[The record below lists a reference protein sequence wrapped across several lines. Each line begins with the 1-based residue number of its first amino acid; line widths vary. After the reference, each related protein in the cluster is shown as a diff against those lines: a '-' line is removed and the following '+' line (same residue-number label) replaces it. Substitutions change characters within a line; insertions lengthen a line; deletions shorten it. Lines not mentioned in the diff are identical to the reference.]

1 MATIESQNLQSSIPV
16 SHNSDMASNS
26 KLDVDQEQQQISN
39 LNKTQQAPS
48 KEIIKNKLNMNSSL
62 NAKADT
68 NTSLNDQKKKDQ
80 NDLFDDEDILYND
93 DDENE
98 IFREYNILHDRKL
111 KAMDDIKN
119 INERI
124 KNNMV
129 KIEECKKKLIELKEE
144 KKKRQGDIMNL
155 LSNKESIEEI
165 YKNQIYLL
173 TNTNYSNNNGTNGNN
188 NYNENTASLAND
200 INNLNNLMNDDSAI
214 RLNSNHNLTID
225 NEILNTDED
234 NFKIAFKEIKE
245 SEQPKY
251 VERVINMLEDIFKKK
266 DDNINESISDI
277 INNSYDLF
285 INNDNNNN
293 TLENEENNN
302 DISVTNFF
310 SKMSLFIANQSMG
323 KFPEVKINLLLR
335 YLLKINYI
343 NTKLTKDIKFVNKKY
358 KEQKKELND
367 LISSLEKKNI
377 NLQEKAN
384 RLEKNIKEYDDNK
397 LFFDKNDNE
406 ELSHEVVIEYEDG
419 IDKNAEINYEDDVID
434 DNNIEKENEMMNK
447 GLNPYNINNTNNN
460 INNIKSNPVY
470 KKIDNQNN
478 KSTKKIIVKDNDE
491 SEDKYLNEFIE
502 NKDNTRNKYLLRNK
516 PELKNNSI
524 NPNNKLNNYNI
535 NNNNE
540 NPIKKIKYSNNNQNN
555 IINIDKNKRLC
566 PTPQHHIRKTEEELQ
581 NLTTKEKDH
590 YNRVQRIM
598 NSGPKYGIFGVNK
611 YNPETSFN
619 KDANL
624 FSPRKNISNVPRSSN
639 KIDKTVRIESR
650 QNHNFIGIINMTKV
664 APIKKKKKES
674 DKKNKDKEDENDGG
688 IKIINLE
695 QDFINEE
702 EKENEDDKEKEK
714 EEDNKNNTNNNIN
727 NNINNNNTS
736 KDIKNIPYQNKN
748 KNEVQGYYLNII
760 NNVKKAKNENNN
772 TNNNN
777 TTNLTNN
784 EKKENPQQSH
794 PYRLNNKRSYKSTR
808 IQGLNLNNDNNV
820 PKNNLLNKM
829 KGAKNELN
837 LNINITNPTY
847 NSSTNNDS
855 SKRSHS
861 LSEYQNEE
869 ENGNKELNRN
879 KYKSKKIIVMNN
891 VNNDVSP
898 NQTLRKRITSI
909 PVSKAIGLGNK
920 NFSATTYEKVNYK
933 AGNKLN
939 VLNKNK
945 K

>member
-1 MATIESQNLQSSIPV
+1 MESQNLHSSIPL
-16 SHNSDMASNS
+16 SQNSDIASNL
-26 KLDVDQEQQQISN
+26 KLDVDQNQQQISN

-80 NDLFDDEDILYND
+80 SDLFDDEDILYND

-98 IFREYNILHDRKL
+98 IFREYNILHDKKL

-124 KNNMV
+124 KNNTV
-129 KIEECKKKLIELKEE
+129 KIEECKKKLAELKEE
-144 KKKRQGDIMNL
+144 KKKRKGDIMNL

-165 YKNQIYLL
+165 YKNQIYSL
-173 TNTNYSNNNGTNGNN
+173 TNTNYNNNTGANGNN

-200 INNLNNLMNDDSAI
+200 INNLNNLMNDNSAI
-214 RLNSNHNLTID
+214 HLNSNHNLTID
-225 NEILNTDED
+225 NEISNTDED

-251 VERVINMLEDIFKKK
+251 VEQVINMFEDIFKKK
-266 DDNINESISDI
+266 DENINESISDI
-277 INNSYDLF
+277 INNSYELF

-293 TLENEENNN
+293 TLDNDVNNN
-302 DISVTNFF
+302 EISVTNFF
-310 SKMSLFIANQSMG
+310 SKISLFIANQSLG
-323 KFPEVKINLLLR
+323 KFSEIKINLLLR

-343 NTKLTKDIKFVNKKY
+343 NTKLTRDIKFVNKKY

-377 NLQEKAN
+377 NLQEKNN
-384 RLEKNIKEYDDNK
+384 RLENNIKEYDDNK

-434 DNNIEKENEMMNK
+434 DNTIEKENEMMNK
-447 GLNPYNINNTNNN
+447 GLNPYNTNNSNNKNNNN
-460 INNIKSNPVY
+460 IVKSNPVY
-470 KKIDNQNN
+470 KIIGNQNN
-478 KSTKKIIVKDNDE
+478 KQTKRIILKDNDE
-491 SEDKYLNEFIE
+491 SEDKYLNEFIK
-502 NKDNTRNKYLLRNK
+502 NKDNTRNKYILKNK
-516 PELKNNSI
+516 PEIKNNSI
-524 NPNNKLNNYNI
+524 NPNNKINNNI
-535 NNNNE
+535 NNNNNE
-540 NPIKKIKYSNNNQNN
+540 NSIRKIKYSNNNQNN

-581 NLTTKEKDH
+581 NLTTIEKDH

-611 YNPETSFN
+611 YNPETSLN
-619 KDANL
+619 KDTNL
-624 FSPRKNISNVPRSSN
+624 FSPKKNITNVPRSSN

-664 APIKKKKKES
+664 APIKKKKRES
-674 DKKNKDKEDENDGG
+674 GKKIKDKEDENDGG

-702 EKENEDDKEKEK
+702 DKENEEDKKI
-714 EEDNKNNTNNNIN
+714 NTSNNVNNNIN
-727 NNINNNNTS
+727 NNAS
-736 KDIKNIPYQNKN
+736 KDIKINTHHN

-760 NNVKKAKNENNN
+760 NNVKKAKNEGGN
-772 TNNNN
+772 TNNN
-777 TTNLTNN
+777 TTNLNNN

-794 PYRLNNKRSYKSTR
+794 TYRLNNKRSYKSTR
-808 IQGLNLNNDNNV
+808 IQGLNLNNDLNKDNNA
-820 PKNNLLNKM
+820 PKNYLINKM
-829 KGAKNELN
+829 KEAKNELS
-837 LNINITNPTY
+837 LNTNITNPTY

-861 LSEYQNEE
+861 LSEHQSEE
-869 ENGNKELNRN
+869 ENGKKDSNRN
-879 KYKSKKIIVMNN
+879 KYKTKKFIVMNS
-891 VNNDVSP
+891 VNNEVSP

-920 NFSATTYEKVNYK
+920 NFSASTYEKVNYK

>member
-1 MATIESQNLQSSIPV
+1 MTTMESQNMHSSIPV
-16 SHNSDMASNS
+16 SQNSDIISNS
-26 KLDVDQEQQQISN
+26 KLDVDQEQQQIST

-48 KEIIKNKLNMNSSL
+48 KELIKNKLNMNSSL

-80 NDLFDDEDILYND
+80 SDLFDDEDILYND
-93 DDENE
+93 EDENE

-111 KAMDDIKN
+111 RAMDDIKN

-124 KNNMV
+124 KNNMI
-129 KIEECKKKLIELKEE
+129 KIEESKKKLAELKEE

-173 TNTNYSNNNGTNGNN
+173 NNSNYNNNTGANGNN
-188 NYNENTASLAND
+188 NFNENTASLAND
-200 INNLNNLMNDDSAI
+200 INNLNNLMNDNSAI
-214 RLNSNHNLTID
+214 HLNSNHNLTIID
-225 NEILNTDED
+225 NDISNNDEE
-234 NFKIAFKEIKE
+234 NFKITLKEIKD
-245 SEQPKY
+245 SEQEKY
-251 VERVINMLEDIFKKK
+251 VEQVINMFEDIFKKK
-266 DDNINESISDI
+266 DENINESISDI
-277 INNSYDLF
+277 INNSYELF
-285 INNDNNNN
+285 VNNENNATIDND
-293 TLENEENNN
+293 ENNN
-302 DISVTNFF
+302 EISVTNFF

-323 KFPEVKINLLLR
+323 KFSEMKINLLLR

-343 NTKLTKDIKFVNKKY
+343 NTKLTRDIKFVNKKY

-367 LISSLEKKNI
+367 LINSLEKKNL
-377 NLQEKAN
+377 NLKEKNN
-384 RLEKNIKEYDDNK
+384 RLENNIKEYDDNK

-434 DNNIEKENEMMNK
+434 DNTIEKENEMMNK
-447 GLNPYNINNTNNN
+447 GLNPYNTNNSNNKNNNN
-460 INNIKSNPVY
+460 IVKSNPVY
-470 KKIDNQNN
+470 KIIGNQNN
-478 KSTKKIIVKDNDE
+478 KQTKRIILKDNDE
-491 SEDKYLNEFIE
+491 SEDKYLNEFIK
-502 NKDNTRNKYLLRNK
+502 NKDNTRNKYILKNK
-516 PELKNNSI
+516 PEIKNNSM
-524 NPNNKLNNYNI
+524 NPNNKINNNI
-535 NNNNE
+535 NNNNNE
-540 NPIKKIKYSNNNQNN
+540 NSIRKIKYSNNNQNN

-581 NLTTKEKDH
+581 NLTTIEKDH

-611 YNPETSFN
+611 YNPETSLN
-619 KDANL
+619 KDTNL
-624 FSPRKNISNVPRSSN
+624 FSPKKNITNVPRSSN

-664 APIKKKKKES
+664 APIKKKKRES
-674 DKKNKDKEDENDGG
+674 GKKIKDKEDENDGG

-702 EKENEDDKEKEK
+702 DKENEEDKKI
-714 EEDNKNNTNNNIN
+714 NTSNNVNNNIN
-727 NNINNNNTS
+727 NNAS
-736 KDIKNIPYQNKN
+736 KDIKINTHHN

-772 TNNNN
+772 TNNN
-777 TTNLTNN
+777 TTNLNNN

-794 PYRLNNKRSYKSTR
+794 TYRLNNKRSYKSTR
-808 IQGLNLNNDNNV
+808 IQGLNLNNDLNKDNNA
-820 PKNNLLNKM
+820 PKNYLINKM
-829 KGAKNELN
+829 KEAKNELS
-837 LNINITNPTY
+837 LNTNITNPTY

-861 LSEYQNEE
+861 LSEHQSEE
-869 ENGNKELNRN
+869 ENGKKDSNRN
-879 KYKSKKIIVMNN
+879 KYKTKKFIVMNS
-891 VNNDVSP
+891 VNNEVSP

-920 NFSATTYEKVNYK
+920 NFSASTYEKVNYK

>member
-1 MATIESQNLQSSIPV
+1 MESQNLYSSIPL
-16 SHNSDMASNS
+16 SQNSDIASNL
-26 KLDVDQEQQQISN
+26 KLDVDQNQQKISN

-80 NDLFDDEDILYND
+80 SDLFDDEDILYND

-98 IFREYNILHDRKL
+98 IFREYNILHDKKL

-124 KNNMV
+124 KNNTV
-129 KIEECKKKLIELKEE
+129 KIEECKKKLAELKEE

-165 YKNQIYLL
+165 YKNQIYSL
-173 TNTNYSNNNGTNGNN
+173 TNTNYNNNTGANGNN

-200 INNLNNLMNDDSAI
+200 INNLNNLMNDNSAI
-214 RLNSNHNLTID
+214 HLNSNHNLTID
-225 NEILNTDED
+225 NEISNTDED

-251 VERVINMLEDIFKKK
+251 VEQVINMFEDIFKKK
-266 DDNINESISDI
+266 DENINESISDI
-277 INNSYDLF
+277 INNSYELF

-293 TLENEENNN
+293 TLDNDVNNN
-302 DISVTNFF
+302 EISVTNFF
-310 SKMSLFIANQSMG
+310 SKMSLFIANQSLG
-323 KFPEVKINLLLR
+323 KFSEIKINLLLR

-343 NTKLTKDIKFVNKKY
+343 NTKLTRDIKFVNKKY

-377 NLQEKAN
+377 NLQEKNN
-384 RLEKNIKEYDDNK
+384 RLENNIKEYDDNK

-434 DNNIEKENEMMNK
+434 DNTIEKENEMMNK
-447 GLNPYNINNTNNN
+447 GLNPYNTNNSNNKNNNN
-460 INNIKSNPVY
+460 IVKSNPVY
-470 KKIDNQNN
+470 KIIGNQNN
-478 KSTKKIIVKDNDE
+478 KQTKRIIYKDNDE
-491 SEDKYLNEFIE
+491 SEDKHLNEFIK
-502 NKDNTRNKYLLRNK
+502 NKDNTRNKYILKNK
-516 PELKNNSI
+516 PEIKNNSM
-524 NPNNKLNNYNI
+524 NPNNKINNNI
-535 NNNNE
+535 NNNNNE
-540 NPIKKIKYSNNNQNN
+540 NSIRKIKYSNNNQNN

-581 NLTTKEKDH
+581 NLTTIEKDH

-611 YNPETSFN
+611 YNPETSLN
-619 KDANL
+619 KDTNL
-624 FSPRKNISNVPRSSN
+624 FSPKKNITNVPRSSN

-664 APIKKKKKES
+664 APIKKKKRES
-674 DKKNKDKEDENDGG
+674 GKKIKDKEDENDGG

-702 EKENEDDKEKEK
+702 DKENEEDKKI
-714 EEDNKNNTNNNIN
+714 NTSNNVNNNIN
-727 NNINNNNTS
+727 NNAS
-736 KDIKNIPYQNKN
+736 KDIKINTHHN

-772 TNNNN
+772 TNNN
-777 TTNLTNN
+777 TTNLNNN

-794 PYRLNNKRSYKSTR
+794 TYRLNNKRSYKSTR
-808 IQGLNLNNDNNV
+808 IQGLNLNNDLNKDNNA
-820 PKNNLLNKM
+820 PKNYLINKM
-829 KGAKNELN
+829 KEAKNELS
-837 LNINITNPTY
+837 LNTNITNPTY

-861 LSEYQNEE
+861 LSEHQSEE
-869 ENGNKELNRN
+869 ENGKKDSNRN
-879 KYKSKKIIVMNN
+879 KYKTKKIIVVNS
-891 VNNDVSP
+891 VNNEVSP

-920 NFSATTYEKVNYK
+920 NFSASTYEKVNYK

>member
-1 MATIESQNLQSSIPV
+1 MATMESQNLHSSIPL
-16 SHNSDMASNS
+16 SQNSDIASNL
-26 KLDVDQEQQQISN
+26 KLDVDQNQQQISN

-80 NDLFDDEDILYND
+80 SDLFDDEDILYND

-98 IFREYNILHDRKL
+98 IFREYNILHDKKL

-124 KNNMV
+124 KNNKV
-129 KIEECKKKLIELKEE
+129 KIEECKKKLAELKEE

-165 YKNQIYLL
+165 YKNQIYSL
-173 TNTNYSNNNGTNGNN
+173 TNTNYNNNTGANGNN

-200 INNLNNLMNDDSAI
+200 INNLNNLMNDNSAI
-214 RLNSNHNLTID
+214 HLNSNHNLTID
-225 NEILNTDED
+225 NEISNTDED

-251 VERVINMLEDIFKKK
+251 VEQVINMFEDIFKKK
-266 DDNINESISDI
+266 DENINESISDI
-277 INNSYDLF
+277 INNSYELF

-293 TLENEENNN
+293 TLDNDVNNN
-302 DISVTNFF
+302 EISVTNFF
-310 SKMSLFIANQSMG
+310 SKMSLFIANQSLG
-323 KFPEVKINLLLR
+323 KFSEIKINLLLR

-343 NTKLTKDIKFVNKKY
+343 NTKLTRDIKFVNKKY

-377 NLQEKAN
+377 NLQEKNN
-384 RLEKNIKEYDDNK
+384 RLENNIKEYDDNK

-434 DNNIEKENEMMNK
+434 DNTIEKENEMMNK
-447 GLNPYNINNTNNN
+447 GLNPYNTNNSNNKNNNN
-460 INNIKSNPVY
+460 IVKSNPVY
-470 KKIDNQNN
+470 KIIGNQNN
-478 KSTKKIIVKDNDE
+478 KQTKRIILKDNDE
-491 SEDKYLNEFIE
+491 SEDKYLNEFIK
-502 NKDNTRNKYLLRNK
+502 NKDNTRNKYILKNK
-516 PELKNNSI
+516 PEIKNNSM
-524 NPNNKLNNYNI
+524 NPNNKINNNI
-535 NNNNE
+535 NNNNNE
-540 NPIKKIKYSNNNQNN
+540 NSIRKIKYSNNNQNN

-581 NLTTKEKDH
+581 NLTSIEKDH

-611 YNPETSFN
+611 YNPETSLN
-619 KDANL
+619 KDTNL
-624 FSPRKNISNVPRSSN
+624 FSPKKNITNVPRSSN

-664 APIKKKKKES
+664 APIKKKKRES
-674 DKKNKDKEDENDGG
+674 GKKIKDKEDENDGG

-702 EKENEDDKEKEK
+702 DKENEEDKKI
-714 EEDNKNNTNNNIN
+714 NTSNNVNNNIN
-727 NNINNNNTS
+727 NNAS
-736 KDIKNIPYQNKN
+736 KDIKINTHHN

-772 TNNNN
+772 TNNN
-777 TTNLTNN
+777 TTNLNNN

-794 PYRLNNKRSYKSTR
+794 TYRLNNKRSYKSTR
-808 IQGLNLNNDNNV
+808 IQGLNLNNDLNKDNNA
-820 PKNNLLNKM
+820 PKNYLINKM
-829 KGAKNELN
+829 KEAKNELS
-837 LNINITNPTY
+837 LNTNITNPTY

-861 LSEYQNEE
+861 LSEHQSEE
-869 ENGNKELNRN
+869 ENGKKDSNRN
-879 KYKSKKIIVMNN
+879 KYKTKKIIVMNS
-891 VNNDVSP
+891 VNNEVSP

-920 NFSATTYEKVNYK
+920 NFSASTYEKVNYK

>member
-1 MATIESQNLQSSIPV
+1 MATMESQNLHSSIPL
-16 SHNSDMASNS
+16 SQNSDIASNL
-26 KLDVDQEQQQISN
+26 KLDVDQNQQQISN

-80 NDLFDDEDILYND
+80 SDLFDDEDILYND

-98 IFREYNILHDRKL
+98 IFREYNILHDKKL

-124 KNNMV
+124 KNNTV
-129 KIEECKKKLIELKEE
+129 KIEECKKKLAELKEE

-173 TNTNYSNNNGTNGNN
+173 TLNNYNNNTGTNGNN

-200 INNLNNLMNDDSAI
+200 INNLNNLMNDNSAI
-214 RLNSNHNLTID
+214 HLNSNHNLTID
-225 NEILNTDED
+225 NEISNTDED

-251 VERVINMLEDIFKKK
+251 VEQVINMFEDIFKKK
-266 DDNINESISDI
+266 DENINESISDI
-277 INNSYDLF
+277 INNSYELF

-293 TLENEENNN
+293 TLDNDVNNN
-302 DISVTNFF
+302 EISVTNFF
-310 SKMSLFIANQSMG
+310 SKMSLFIANQSLG
-323 KFPEVKINLLLR
+323 KFSEIKINLLLR

-343 NTKLTKDIKFVNKKY
+343 NTKLTRDIKFVNKKY

-377 NLQEKAN
+377 NLQEKN
-384 RLEKNIKEYDDNK
+384 SRLENNIKEYDDNK

-434 DNNIEKENEMMNK
+434 DNTIEKENEMMNK
-447 GLNPYNINNTNNN
+447 GLNPYNTNNSNNKNNNN
-460 INNIKSNPVY
+460 IVKSNPVY
-470 KKIDNQNN
+470 KIIGNQNN
-478 KSTKKIIVKDNDE
+478 KQTKRIILKDNDE
-491 SEDKYLNEFIE
+491 SEDKYLNEFIK
-502 NKDNTRNKYLLRNK
+502 NKDNTRNKYILKNK
-516 PELKNNSI
+516 PEIKNNSM
-524 NPNNKLNNYNI
+524 NPNNKINNNI
-535 NNNNE
+535 NNNNNE
-540 NPIKKIKYSNNNQNN
+540 NSIRKIKYSNNNQNN

-581 NLTTKEKDH
+581 NLTTIEKDH

-611 YNPETSFN
+611 YNPETSLN
-619 KDANL
+619 KDTNL
-624 FSPRKNISNVPRSSN
+624 FSPKKNITNVPRSSN

-664 APIKKKKKES
+664 APIKKKKRES
-674 DKKNKDKEDENDGG
+674 GKKIKDKEDENDGG

-702 EKENEDDKEKEK
+702 DKENEEDKKI
-714 EEDNKNNTNNNIN
+714 NTSNNVNNNIN
-727 NNINNNNTS
+727 NNAS
-736 KDIKNIPYQNKN
+736 KDIKINTHQN

-772 TNNNN
+772 TNNN
-777 TTNLTNN
+777 TTNLNNN

-794 PYRLNNKRSYKSTR
+794 TYRLNNKRSYKSTR
-808 IQGLNLNNDNNV
+808 IQGLNLNNDLNKDNNA
-820 PKNNLLNKM
+820 PKNYLINKM
-829 KGAKNELN
+829 KEAKNELS
-837 LNINITNPTY
+837 LNTNITNPTY

-861 LSEYQNEE
+861 LSEHQSEE
-869 ENGNKELNRN
+869 ENGKKDSNRN
-879 KYKSKKIIVMNN
+879 KYKTKKIIVMNS
-891 VNNDVSP
+891 VNNEVSP

-920 NFSATTYEKVNYK
+920 NFSASTYEKVNYK

>member
-1 MATIESQNLQSSIPV
+1 MATMESQNLHSSIPL
-16 SHNSDMASNS
+16 SQNSDIASNL
-26 KLDVDQEQQQISN
+26 KLDVDQNQQQISN

-80 NDLFDDEDILYND
+80 SDLFDDEDILYND

-98 IFREYNILHDRKL
+98 IFREYNILHDKKL

-124 KNNMV
+124 KNNTV
-129 KIEECKKKLIELKEE
+129 KIEECKKKLAELKEE

-165 YKNQIYLL
+165 YKNQIYSL
-173 TNTNYSNNNGTNGNN
+173 TNTNYNNNTGANGNN

-200 INNLNNLMNDDSAI
+200 INNLNNLMNDNSAI
-214 RLNSNHNLTID
+214 HLNSNHNLTID
-225 NEILNTDED
+225 NEISNTDED

-251 VERVINMLEDIFKKK
+251 VEQVINMFEDIFKKK
-266 DDNINESISDI
+266 DENINESISDI
-277 INNSYDLF
+277 INNSYELF

-293 TLENEENNN
+293 TLDNDVNNN
-302 DISVTNFF
+302 EISVTNFF
-310 SKMSLFIANQSMG
+310 SKMSLFIANQSLG
-323 KFPEVKINLLLR
+323 KFSEIKINLLLR

-343 NTKLTKDIKFVNKKY
+343 NTKLTRDIKFVNKKY

-377 NLQEKAN
+377 NLQEKNN
-384 RLEKNIKEYDDNK
+384 RLENNIKEYDDNK
-397 LFFDKNDNE
+397 LFFGKNDNE

-434 DNNIEKENEMMNK
+434 DNTIEKENEMMNK
-447 GLNPYNINNTNNN
+447 GLNPYNTNNSNNKNNNN
-460 INNIKSNPVY
+460 IVKSNPVY
-470 KKIDNQNN
+470 KIIGNQNN
-478 KSTKKIIVKDNDE
+478 KQTKRIILKDNDE
-491 SEDKYLNEFIE
+491 SEDKYLNEFIK
-502 NKDNTRNKYLLRNK
+502 NKDNTRNKYILKNK
-516 PELKNNSI
+516 PEIKNNSM
-524 NPNNKLNNYNI
+524 NPNNKINNNI
-535 NNNNE
+535 NNNNNE
-540 NPIKKIKYSNNNQNN
+540 NSIRKIKYSNNNQNN

-581 NLTTKEKDH
+581 NLTTIEKDH

-611 YNPETSFN
+611 YNPETSLN
-619 KDANL
+619 KDTNL
-624 FSPRKNISNVPRSSN
+624 FSPKKNITNVPRSSN

-664 APIKKKKKES
+664 APIKKKKRES
-674 DKKNKDKEDENDGG
+674 GKKIKDKEDENDGG

-702 EKENEDDKEKEK
+702 DKENEEDKKI
-714 EEDNKNNTNNNIN
+714 NTSNNVNNNIN
-727 NNINNNNTS
+727 NNAS
-736 KDIKNIPYQNKN
+736 KDIKINTHHN

-772 TNNNN
+772 TNNN
-777 TTNLTNN
+777 TTNLNNN

-794 PYRLNNKRSYKSTR
+794 TYRLNNKRSYKSTR
-808 IQGLNLNNDNNV
+808 IQGLNLNNDLNKDNNA
-820 PKNNLLNKM
+820 PKNYLINKM
-829 KGAKNELN
+829 KEAKNELS
-837 LNINITNPTY
+837 LNTNITNPTY

-861 LSEYQNEE
+861 LSEHQSEE
-869 ENGNKELNRN
+869 ENGKKDSNRN
-879 KYKSKKIIVMNN
+879 KYKTKKIIVMNS
-891 VNNDVSP
+891 VNNEVSP

-920 NFSATTYEKVNYK
+920 NFSASTYEKVNYK

>member
-1 MATIESQNLQSSIPV
+1 MESQNLHSSIPL
-16 SHNSDMASNS
+16 SQNSDIASNL
-26 KLDVDQEQQQISN
+26 KLDVDQNQQQISN

-80 NDLFDDEDILYND
+80 SDLFDDEDILYND

-98 IFREYNILHDRKL
+98 IFREYNILHDKKL

-124 KNNMV
+124 KNNKV
-129 KIEECKKKLIELKEE
+129 KIEECKKKLAELKEE

-165 YKNQIYLL
+165 YKNQIYSL
-173 TNTNYSNNNGTNGNN
+173 TNTNYNNNTGANGNN

-200 INNLNNLMNDDSAI
+200 INNLNNLMNDNSAI
-214 RLNSNHNLTID
+214 HLNSNHNLTID
-225 NEILNTDED
+225 NEISNTDED

-251 VERVINMLEDIFKKK
+251 VEQVINMFEDIFKKK
-266 DDNINESISDI
+266 DENINESISDI
-277 INNSYDLF
+277 INNSYELF

-293 TLENEENNN
+293 TLDNDVNNN
-302 DISVTNFF
+302 EISVTNFF
-310 SKMSLFIANQSMG
+310 SKMSLFIANQSLG
-323 KFPEVKINLLLR
+323 KFSEIKINLLLR

-343 NTKLTKDIKFVNKKY
+343 NTKLTRDIKFVNKKY

-377 NLQEKAN
+377 NLQEKNN
-384 RLEKNIKEYDDNK
+384 RLENNIKEYDDNK

-434 DNNIEKENEMMNK
+434 DNTIEKENEMMNK
-447 GLNPYNINNTNNN
+447 GLNPYNTNNSNNKNNNN
-460 INNIKSNPVY
+460 IVKSNPVY
-470 KKIDNQNN
+470 KIIGNQNN
-478 KSTKKIIVKDNDE
+478 KQTKRIILKDNDE
-491 SEDKYLNEFIE
+491 SEDKYLNEFIK
-502 NKDNTRNKYLLRNK
+502 NKDNTRNKYILKNK
-516 PELKNNSI
+516 PEIKNNSM
-524 NPNNKLNNYNI
+524 NPNNKINNNNINNNI
-535 NNNNE
+535 NNNNNE
-540 NPIKKIKYSNNNQNN
+540 NSIRKIKYSNNNQNN

-581 NLTTKEKDH
+581 NLTTIEKDH

-611 YNPETSFN
+611 YNPETSLN
-619 KDANL
+619 KDTNL
-624 FSPRKNISNVPRSSN
+624 FSPKKNITNVPRSSN

-664 APIKKKKKES
+664 APIKKKKRES
-674 DKKNKDKEDENDGG
+674 GKKIKDKEDENDGG

-702 EKENEDDKEKEK
+702 DKENEEDKKI
-714 EEDNKNNTNNNIN
+714 NTSNNVN

-736 KDIKNIPYQNKN
+736 KDIKNTSHQY

-772 TNNNN
+772 TNNN
-777 TTNLTNN
+777 TTNLNNN

-794 PYRLNNKRSYKSTR
+794 TYRLNNKRSYKSTR
-808 IQGLNLNNDNNV
+808 IQGLNLNNDLNKDNNA
-820 PKNNLLNKM
+820 PKNYLINKM
-829 KGAKNELN
+829 KEAKNELS
-837 LNINITNPTY
+837 LNTNITNPTY

-861 LSEYQNEE
+861 LSEHQSEE
-869 ENGNKELNRN
+869 ENGKKDSNRN
-879 KYKSKKIIVMNN
+879 KHKTKKIIVMNN
-891 VNNDVSP
+891 VNNEVSP

-920 NFSATTYEKVNYK
+920 NFSASTYEKVNYK

>member
-1 MATIESQNLQSSIPV
+1 MATMESQNLHSSIPL
-16 SHNSDMASNS
+16 SQNSDIASNL
-26 KLDVDQEQQQISN
+26 KLDVDQNQQQISN

-80 NDLFDDEDILYND
+80 SDLFDDEDILYND

-98 IFREYNILHDRKL
+98 IFREYNILHDKKL

-124 KNNMV
+124 KNNMI
-129 KIEECKKKLIELKEE
+129 KIEESKKKLAELKEE

-165 YKNQIYLL
+165 YKNQIYSL
-173 TNTNYSNNNGTNGNN
+173 TNTNYNNNTGANGNN

-200 INNLNNLMNDDSAI
+200 INNLNNLMNDNSAI
-214 RLNSNHNLTID
+214 HLNSNHNLTID
-225 NEILNTDED
+225 NEISNTDED

-251 VERVINMLEDIFKKK
+251 VEQVINMFEDIFKKK
-266 DDNINESISDI
+266 DENINESISEI
-277 INNSYDLF
+277 INNSYELF

-293 TLENEENNN
+293 TLDNDVNNN
-302 DISVTNFF
+302 EISVTNFF
-310 SKMSLFIANQSMG
+310 SKMSLFIANQSLG
-323 KFPEVKINLLLR
+323 KFSEIKINLLLR

-343 NTKLTKDIKFVNKKY
+343 NTKLTRDIKFVNKKY

-377 NLQEKAN
+377 NLQEKNN
-384 RLEKNIKEYDDNK
+384 RLENNIKEYEDNK

-434 DNNIEKENEMMNK
+434 DNTIEKENEMMNK
-447 GLNPYNINNTNNN
+447 GLNPYNTNNSNNKNNNN
-460 INNIKSNPVY
+460 IVKSNPVY
-470 KKIDNQNN
+470 KIIGNQNN
-478 KSTKKIIVKDNDE
+478 KQTKRIILKDNDE
-491 SEDKYLNEFIE
+491 SEDKYLNEFIK
-502 NKDNTRNKYLLRNK
+502 NKDNTRNKYILKNK
-516 PELKNNSI
+516 PEIKNNSM
-524 NPNNKLNNYNI
+524 NPNNKINNNI
-535 NNNNE
+535 NNNNNE
-540 NPIKKIKYSNNNQNN
+540 NSIRKIKYSNNNQNN

-581 NLTTKEKDH
+581 NLTTIEKDH

-611 YNPETSFN
+611 YNPETSLN
-619 KDANL
+619 KDTNL
-624 FSPRKNISNVPRSSN
+624 FSPKKNITNVPRSSN

-664 APIKKKKKES
+664 APIKKKKRES
-674 DKKNKDKEDENDGG
+674 GKKIKDKEDENDGG

-702 EKENEDDKEKEK
+702 DKENEEDKKI
-714 EEDNKNNTNNNIN
+714 NTSNNVNNNIN
-727 NNINNNNTS
+727 NNAS
-736 KDIKNIPYQNKN
+736 KDIKINTHHN

-772 TNNNN
+772 TNNN
-777 TTNLTNN
+777 TTNLNNN

-794 PYRLNNKRSYKSTR
+794 TYRLNNKRSYKSTR
-808 IQGLNLNNDNNV
+808 IQGLNLNNDLNKDNNA
-820 PKNNLLNKM
+820 PKNYLINKM
-829 KGAKNELN
+829 KEAKNELS
-837 LNINITNPTY
+837 LNTNITNPTY

-861 LSEYQNEE
+861 LSEHQSEE
-869 ENGNKELNRN
+869 ENGKKDSNRN
-879 KYKSKKIIVMNN
+879 KYKTKKIIVMNS
-891 VNNDVSP
+891 VNNEVSP

-920 NFSATTYEKVNYK
+920 NFSASTYEKVNYK

>member
-1 MATIESQNLQSSIPV
+1 MATMESQNLHSSIPL
-16 SHNSDMASNS
+16 SQNSDIASNL
-26 KLDVDQEQQQISN
+26 KLDVDQNQQQISN

-80 NDLFDDEDILYND
+80 SDLFDDEDILYND

-98 IFREYNILHDRKL
+98 IFREYNILHDKKL

-124 KNNMV
+124 KNNKV
-129 KIEECKKKLIELKEE
+129 KIEECKKKLAELKEE

-165 YKNQIYLL
+165 YKNQIYSL
-173 TNTNYSNNNGTNGNN
+173 TNTNYNNNTGANGNN

-200 INNLNNLMNDDSAI
+200 INNLNNLMNDNSAI
-214 RLNSNHNLTID
+214 HLNSNHNLTID
-225 NEILNTDED
+225 NEISNTDED

-251 VERVINMLEDIFKKK
+251 VEQVINMFEDIFKKK
-266 DDNINESISDI
+266 DENINESISDI
-277 INNSYDLF
+277 INNSYELF

-293 TLENEENNN
+293 TLDNDVNNN
-302 DISVTNFF
+302 EISVTNFF
-310 SKMSLFIANQSMG
+310 SKMSLFIANQSLG
-323 KFPEVKINLLLR
+323 KFSEIKINLLLR

-343 NTKLTKDIKFVNKKY
+343 NTKLTRDIKFVNKKY

-377 NLQEKAN
+377 NLQEKNN
-384 RLEKNIKEYDDNK
+384 RLENNIKEYDDNK

-434 DNNIEKENEMMNK
+434 DNTIEKENEMMNK
-447 GLNPYNINNTNNN
+447 GLNPYNTNNSNNKNNNN
-460 INNIKSNPVY
+460 IVKSNPVY
-470 KKIDNQNN
+470 KIIGNQNN
-478 KSTKKIIVKDNDE
+478 KQTKRIILKDNDE
-491 SEDKYLNEFIE
+491 SEDKYLNEFIK
-502 NKDNTRNKYLLRNK
+502 NKDNTRNKYILKNK
-516 PELKNNSI
+516 PEIKNNSM
-524 NPNNKLNNYNI
+524 NPNNKINNNI
-535 NNNNE
+535 NNNNNE
-540 NPIKKIKYSNNNQNN
+540 NSIRKIKYSNNNQNN

-581 NLTTKEKDH
+581 NLTTIEKDH

-611 YNPETSFN
+611 YNPETSLN
-619 KDANL
+619 KDTNL
-624 FSPRKNISNVPRSSN
+624 FSPKKNITNVPRSSN

-664 APIKKKKKES
+664 APIKKKKRES
-674 DKKNKDKEDENDGG
+674 GKKIKDKEDENDGG

-702 EKENEDDKEKEK
+702 DEENEEDKKI
-714 EEDNKNNTNNNIN
+714 NTSNNVN

-736 KDIKNIPYQNKN
+736 KDIKNTTHQY

-772 TNNNN
+772 TNNN
-777 TTNLTNN
+777 TTNLNNN

-794 PYRLNNKRSYKSTR
+794 TYRLNNKRSYKSTR
-808 IQGLNLNNDNNV
+808 IQGLNLNNDLNKDNNA
-820 PKNNLLNKM
+820 PKNYLINKM
-829 KGAKNELN
+829 KEAKNELS
-837 LNINITNPTY
+837 LNTNITNPTY

-855 SKRSHS
+855 GKRSHS
-861 LSEYQNEE
+861 LSEHQSEE
-869 ENGNKELNRN
+869 ENGKKDSNRN
-879 KYKSKKIIVMNN
+879 KYKTNKIIVMNS
-891 VNNDVSP
+891 VNNEVSP

-920 NFSATTYEKVNYK
+920 NFSASTYEKVNYK

>member
-1 MATIESQNLQSSIPV
+1 MATMESQNLHSSIPL
-16 SHNSDMASNS
+16 SQNSDIASNL
-26 KLDVDQEQQQISN
+26 KLDVDQNQQQISN

-80 NDLFDDEDILYND
+80 SDLFDDEDILYND

-98 IFREYNILHDRKL
+98 IFREYNILHDKKL

-124 KNNMV
+124 KNNTV
-129 KIEECKKKLIELKEE
+129 KIEECKKKLAELKEE

-165 YKNQIYLL
+165 YKNQIYSL
-173 TNTNYSNNNGTNGNN
+173 TNTNYNNNTGANGNN

-200 INNLNNLMNDDSAI
+200 INNLNNLMNDNSAI
-214 RLNSNHNLTID
+214 HLNSNHNLTID
-225 NEILNTDED
+225 NEISNTDED

-251 VERVINMLEDIFKKK
+251 VEQVINMFEDIFKKK
-266 DDNINESISDI
+266 DENINESISDI
-277 INNSYDLF
+277 INNSYELF

-293 TLENEENNN
+293 TLDNDVNNN
-302 DISVTNFF
+302 EISVTNFF
-310 SKMSLFIANQSMG
+310 SKMSLFIANQSLG
-323 KFPEVKINLLLR
+323 KFSEIKINLLLR

-343 NTKLTKDIKFVNKKY
+343 NTKLTRDIKFVNKKY

-377 NLQEKAN
+377 NLQEKNN
-384 RLEKNIKEYDDNK
+384 RLENNIKEYDDNK

-434 DNNIEKENEMMNK
+434 DNTIEKENEMMNK
-447 GLNPYNINNTNNN
+447 GLNPYNTNNSNNKNNNN
-460 INNIKSNPVY
+460 IVKSNPVY
-470 KKIDNQNN
+470 KIIGNQNN
-478 KSTKKIIVKDNDE
+478 KQTKRIILKDNDE
-491 SEDKYLNEFIE
+491 SEDKYLNEFIK
-502 NKDNTRNKYLLRNK
+502 NKDNTRNKYILKNK
-516 PELKNNSI
+516 PEIKNNSM
-524 NPNNKLNNYNI
+524 NPNNKINNNI
-535 NNNNE
+535 NNNNNE
-540 NPIKKIKYSNNNQNN
+540 NSIRKIKYSNNNQNN

-581 NLTTKEKDH
+581 NLTTIEKDH

-611 YNPETSFN
+611 YNPETSLN
-619 KDANL
+619 KDTNL
-624 FSPRKNISNVPRSSN
+624 FSPKKNITNVPRSSN

-664 APIKKKKKES
+664 APIKKKKRES
-674 DKKNKDKEDENDGG
+674 GKKIKDKEDENDGG

-702 EKENEDDKEKEK
+702 DKENEEDKKI
-714 EEDNKNNTNNNIN
+714 NTSNNVNNNIN
-727 NNINNNNTS
+727 NNAS
-736 KDIKNIPYQNKN
+736 KDIKINTHHN

-772 TNNNN
+772 TNNNI
-777 TTNLTNN
+777 TNLNNN

-794 PYRLNNKRSYKSTR
+794 TYRLNNKRSYKSTR
-808 IQGLNLNNDNNV
+808 IQGLNLNNDLNKDNNA
-820 PKNNLLNKM
+820 PKNYLINKM
-829 KGAKNELN
+829 KEAKNELS
-837 LNINITNPTY
+837 LNTNITNPTY

-861 LSEYQNEE
+861 LSEHQSEE
-869 ENGNKELNRN
+869 ENGKKDSNRN
-879 KYKSKKIIVMNN
+879 KYKTKKIIVMNS
-891 VNNDVSP
+891 VNNEVSP

-920 NFSATTYEKVNYK
+920 NFSASTYEKVNYK

>member
-1 MATIESQNLQSSIPV
+1 MATMESQNLQSSIPV

-26 KLDVDQEQQQISN
+26 KLEVDQEQQQISN

-48 KEIIKNKLNMNSSL
+48 KEIIKNKLNMNSSI

-124 KNNMV
+124 KNNVV
-129 KIEECKKKLIELKEE
+129 KIEECKKKLADLKEE

-200 INNLNNLMNDDSAI
+200 INNLNNIMNDNSAI
-214 RLNSNHNLTID
+214 HLNSNHNLTID
-225 NEILNTDED
+225 NEISNNDED
-234 NFKIAFKEIKE
+234 NFKITFKEIKE

-251 VERVINMLEDIFKKK
+251 VEQVINMFEDIFKKK
-266 DDNINESISDI
+266 DENINESISDI
-277 INNSYDLF
+277 INNSYELF
-285 INNDNNNN
+285 INNDDNNNN
-293 TLENEENNN
+293 TLDNEESNN

-310 SKMSLFIANQSMG
+310 SKMSLFITNQSMG
-323 KFPEVKINLLLR
+323 KLSEVKINLLLR
-335 YLLKINYI
+335 YLMKINYI

-377 NLQEKAN
+377 NLQEKNN
-384 RLEKNIKEYDDNK
+384 RLENNIKEYEENK
-397 LFFDKNDNE
+397 LFFDKHDNE

-434 DNNIEKENEMMNK
+434 DNTIEKENEMMNK
-447 GLNPYNINNTNNN
+447 GLNPYNVNNN
-460 INNIKSNPVY
+460 NNIKSNPVF
-470 KKIDNQNN
+470 KNIGNQNN
-478 KSTKKIIVKDNDE
+478 AQTKKIIVKDNDKR
-491 SEDKYLNEFIE
+491 EDKYLNELIE
-502 NKDNTRNKYLLRNK
+502 NKDNTRNKYLIRNK
-516 PELKNNSI
+516 PEIKNNSM
-524 NPNNKLNNYNI
+524 NPNNKLNNNNI

-540 NPIKKIKYSNNNQNN
+540 NTIKKIKYFNNNQNN

-566 PTPQHHIRKTEEELQ
+566 PTPQHHIRKTEEEIQ
-581 NLTTKEKDH
+581 NLTTIEKDH

-624 FSPRKNISNVPRSSN
+624 FSPKKNITSVPRSSN

-650 QNHNFIGIINMTKV
+650 QNHNFIGIISMTKV
-664 APIKKKKKES
+664 APIKKKKRDSGKII
-674 DKKNKDKEDENDGG
+674 KDKEDENEGV

-695 QDFINEE
+695 QDFNEE
-702 EKENEDDKEKEK
+702 EKENE
-714 EEDNKNNTNNNIN
+714 EDNKINTSNNANNNNIN
-727 NNINNNNTS
+727 NNAN
-736 KDIKNIPYQNKN
+736 KDIKNTTHQN

-772 TNNNN
+772 NNNNN
-777 TTNLTNN
+777 TTTNLNNN
-784 EKKENPQQSH
+784 EKKETPQQSH
-794 PYRLNNKRSYKSTR
+794 VYKLNNKRSYKSTR
-808 IQGLNLNNDNNV
+808 IQGLNLNNDNNA
-820 PKNNLLNKM
+820 PKNYLLNKM
-829 KGAKNELN
+829 KEAKNELS
-837 LNINITNPTY
+837 LNTNVTNPTY

-861 LSEYQNEE
+861 LSEHQSEDD
-869 ENGNKELNRN
+869 NGNKELNRN
-879 KYKSKKIIVMNN
+879 KYKTKKIIVMNN

-898 NQTLRKRITSI
+898 NQTLRKKITSI

-920 NFSATTYEKVNYK
+920 NFSANTYEKVNYK
-933 AGNKLN
+933 AGNRIN

>member
-1 MATIESQNLQSSIPV
+1 MATMESQNLHSSIPL
-16 SHNSDMASNS
+16 SQNSDIASNL
-26 KLDVDQEQQQISN
+26 KLDVDQNQQQISN

-80 NDLFDDEDILYND
+80 SDLFDDEDILYND

-98 IFREYNILHDRKL
+98 IFREYNILHDKKL

-124 KNNMV
+124 KNNTV
-129 KIEECKKKLIELKEE
+129 KIEECKKKLAELKEE

-165 YKNQIYLL
+165 YKNQIYSL
-173 TNTNYSNNNGTNGNN
+173 TNTNYNNNTGANGNN

-200 INNLNNLMNDDSAI
+200 INNLNNLMNDNSAI
-214 RLNSNHNLTID
+214 HLNSNHNLTID
-225 NEILNTDED
+225 NEISNTDED

-251 VERVINMLEDIFKKK
+251 VEQVINMFEDIFKKK
-266 DDNINESISDI
+266 DENINESISDI
-277 INNSYDLF
+277 INNSYELF

-293 TLENEENNN
+293 TLDNDVNNN
-302 DISVTNFF
+302 EISVTNFF
-310 SKMSLFIANQSMG
+310 SKMSLFIANQSLG
-323 KFPEVKINLLLR
+323 KFSEIKINLLLR

-343 NTKLTKDIKFVNKKY
+343 NTKLTRDIKFVNKKY

-377 NLQEKAN
+377 NLQEKNN
-384 RLEKNIKEYDDNK
+384 RLENNIKEYDDNK

-434 DNNIEKENEMMNK
+434 DNTIEKENEMMNK
-447 GLNPYNINNTNNN
+447 GLNPYNTNNSNNKNNNN
-460 INNIKSNPVY
+460 IVKSNPVY
-470 KKIDNQNN
+470 KIIGNQNN
-478 KSTKKIIVKDNDE
+478 KQTKRIILKDNDE
-491 SEDKYLNEFIE
+491 SEDKYLNEFIK
-502 NKDNTRNKYLLRNK
+502 NKDNTRNKYILKNK
-516 PELKNNSI
+516 PEIKNNSM
-524 NPNNKLNNYNI
+524 NPNNKINNNI
-535 NNNNE
+535 NNNNNE
-540 NPIKKIKYSNNNQNN
+540 NSIRKIKYSNNNQNN

-581 NLTTKEKDH
+581 NLTTIEKDH

-611 YNPETSFN
+611 YNPETSLN
-619 KDANL
+619 KDTNL
-624 FSPRKNISNVPRSSN
+624 FSPKKNITNVPRSSN

-664 APIKKKKKES
+664 APIKKKKRES
-674 DKKNKDKEDENDGG
+674 GKKIKDKEDENDGG

-702 EKENEDDKEKEK
+702 DEENEEDKKI
-714 EEDNKNNTNNNIN
+714 NTSNNVNNIIN
-727 NNINNNNTS
+727 NNAS
-736 KDIKNIPYQNKN
+736 KDIKINTHQY

-772 TNNNN
+772 TNNN
-777 TTNLTNN
+777 TTNLNNN

-794 PYRLNNKRSYKSTR
+794 TYRLNNKRSYKSTR
-808 IQGLNLNNDNNV
+808 IQGLNLNNDLNKDNNA
-820 PKNNLLNKM
+820 PKNYLINKM
-829 KGAKNELN
+829 KEAKNELS
-837 LNINITNPTY
+837 LNTNITNPTY

-861 LSEYQNEE
+861 LSEHQSEE
-869 ENGNKELNRN
+869 ENGKKDSNRN
-879 KYKSKKIIVMNN
+879 KYKTKKIIVVNS
-891 VNNDVSP
+891 VNNEVSP

-920 NFSATTYEKVNYK
+920 NFSASTYEKVNYK

>member
-1 MATIESQNLQSSIPV
+1 MATMESQNLYSSIPL
-16 SHNSDMASNS
+16 SQNSDIASNL
-26 KLDVDQEQQQISN
+26 KLDVDQNQQQISN

-80 NDLFDDEDILYND
+80 SDLFDDEDILYND

-98 IFREYNILHDRKL
+98 IFREYNILHDKKL
-111 KAMDDIKN
+111 KAIDDIKN

-124 KNNMV
+124 KNNTV
-129 KIEECKKKLIELKEE
+129 KIEECKKKLAELKEE

-165 YKNQIYLL
+165 YKNQIYSL
-173 TNTNYSNNNGTNGNN
+173 TNTNYNNNTGANGNN

-200 INNLNNLMNDDSAI
+200 INNLNNLMNDNSAI
-214 RLNSNHNLTID
+214 HLNSNHNLTID
-225 NEILNTDED
+225 NEISNTDED

-251 VERVINMLEDIFKKK
+251 VEQVINMFEDIFKKK
-266 DDNINESISDI
+266 DENINESISDI
-277 INNSYDLF
+277 INNSYELF

-293 TLENEENNN
+293 TLDNDVNNN
-302 DISVTNFF
+302 EISVTNFF
-310 SKMSLFIANQSMG
+310 SKMSLFIANQSLG
-323 KFPEVKINLLLR
+323 KFSEIKINLLLR

-343 NTKLTKDIKFVNKKY
+343 NTKLTRDIKFVNKKY

-377 NLQEKAN
+377 NLQEKNN
-384 RLEKNIKEYDDNK
+384 RLENNIKEYDDNK

-434 DNNIEKENEMMNK
+434 DNTIEKENEMMNK
-447 GLNPYNINNTNNN
+447 GLNPYNTNNSNNKNNNN
-460 INNIKSNPVY
+460 IVKSNPVY
-470 KKIDNQNN
+470 KIIGNQNN
-478 KSTKKIIVKDNDE
+478 KQTKRIILKDNDE
-491 SEDKYLNEFIE
+491 SEDKYLNEFIK
-502 NKDNTRNKYLLRNK
+502 NKDNTRNKYILKNK
-516 PELKNNSI
+516 PEIKNNSM
-524 NPNNKLNNYNI
+524 NPNNKINNNI
-535 NNNNE
+535 NNNNNE
-540 NPIKKIKYSNNNQNN
+540 NSIRKIKYSNNNQNN

-581 NLTTKEKDH
+581 NLTTIEKDH

-611 YNPETSFN
+611 YNPETSLN
-619 KDANL
+619 KDTNL
-624 FSPRKNISNVPRSSN
+624 FSPKKNITNVPRSSN

-664 APIKKKKKES
+664 APIKKKKRES
-674 DKKNKDKEDENDGG
+674 GKKIKDKEDENDGG

-702 EKENEDDKEKEK
+702 DKENEEDKKI
-714 EEDNKNNTNNNIN
+714 NTSNNVN

-736 KDIKNIPYQNKN
+736 KDIKNTTHQY

-772 TNNNN
+772 TNNN
-777 TTNLTNN
+777 TTNLNNN

-794 PYRLNNKRSYKSTR
+794 TYRLNNKRSYKSTR
-808 IQGLNLNNDNNV
+808 IQGLNLNNDLNKDNNA
-820 PKNNLLNKM
+820 PKNYLINKM
-829 KGAKNELN
+829 KEAKNELS
-837 LNINITNPTY
+837 LNTNITNPTY

-861 LSEYQNEE
+861 LSEHQSEE
-869 ENGNKELNRN
+869 ENGKKDSNRN
-879 KYKSKKIIVMNN
+879 KYKTKKFIVMNS
-891 VNNDVSP
+891 VNNEVSP

-920 NFSATTYEKVNYK
+920 NFSASTYEKVNYK

>member
-1 MATIESQNLQSSIPV
+1 MATMESQNLYSSIPL
-16 SHNSDMASNS
+16 SQNSDIASNL
-26 KLDVDQEQQQISN
+26 KLDVDQNQQQISN

-80 NDLFDDEDILYND
+80 SDLFDDEDILYND

-98 IFREYNILHDRKL
+98 IFREYNILHDKKL

-124 KNNMV
+124 KNNKV
-129 KIEECKKKLIELKEE
+129 KIEECKKKLAELKEE

-165 YKNQIYLL
+165 YKNQIYSL
-173 TNTNYSNNNGTNGNN
+173 TNTNYNNNTGANGNN

-200 INNLNNLMNDDSAI
+200 INNLNNLMNDNSAI
-214 RLNSNHNLTID
+214 HLNSNHNLTID
-225 NEILNTDED
+225 NEISNTDED

-251 VERVINMLEDIFKKK
+251 VEQVINMFEDIFKKK
-266 DDNINESISDI
+266 DENINESISDI
-277 INNSYDLF
+277 INNSYELF

-293 TLENEENNN
+293 TLDNDVNNN
-302 DISVTNFF
+302 EISVTNFF
-310 SKMSLFIANQSMG
+310 SKMSLFIANQSLG
-323 KFPEVKINLLLR
+323 KFSEIKINLLLR

-343 NTKLTKDIKFVNKKY
+343 NTKLTRVIKFVNKKY

-377 NLQEKAN
+377 NLQEKNN
-384 RLEKNIKEYDDNK
+384 RLENNIKEYDDNK

-434 DNNIEKENEMMNK
+434 DNTIEKENEMMNK
-447 GLNPYNINNTNNN
+447 GLNPYNTNNSNNKNNNN
-460 INNIKSNPVY
+460 IVKSNPVY
-470 KKIDNQNN
+470 KIIGNQNN
-478 KSTKKIIVKDNDE
+478 KQTKRIILKDNDE
-491 SEDKYLNEFIE
+491 SEDKYLNEFIK
-502 NKDNTRNKYLLRNK
+502 NKDNTRNKYILKNK
-516 PELKNNSI
+516 PEIKNNSM
-524 NPNNKLNNYNI
+524 NPNNKINNNI
-535 NNNNE
+535 NNNNNE
-540 NPIKKIKYSNNNQNN
+540 NSIRKIKYSNNNQNN

-581 NLTTKEKDH
+581 NLTTIEKDH

-611 YNPETSFN
+611 YNPETSLN
-619 KDANL
+619 KDTNL
-624 FSPRKNISNVPRSSN
+624 FSPKKNITNVPRSSN

-664 APIKKKKKES
+664 APIKKKKRES
-674 DKKNKDKEDENDGG
+674 GKKIKDKEDENDGG

-702 EKENEDDKEKEK
+702 DKENEEDKKI
-714 EEDNKNNTNNNIN
+714 NTSNNVNNNIN
-727 NNINNNNTS
+727 NNAS
-736 KDIKNIPYQNKN
+736 KDIKINTHHN

-772 TNNNN
+772 TNNN
-777 TTNLTNN
+777 TTNLNNN

-794 PYRLNNKRSYKSTR
+794 TYRLNNKRSYKSTR
-808 IQGLNLNNDNNV
+808 IQGLNLNNDLNKDNNA
-820 PKNNLLNKM
+820 PKNYLINKM
-829 KGAKNELN
+829 KEAKNELS
-837 LNINITNPTY
+837 LNTNITNPTY

-861 LSEYQNEE
+861 LSEHQSEE
-869 ENGNKELNRN
+869 ENGKKDSNRN
-879 KYKSKKIIVMNN
+879 KYKTKKIIVMNN
-891 VNNDVSP
+891 VNNEVSP

-920 NFSATTYEKVNYK
+920 NFSASTYEKVNYK

>member
-1 MATIESQNLQSSIPV
+1 MATMESQNLHSSIPL
-16 SHNSDMASNS
+16 SQNSDIASNL
-26 KLDVDQEQQQISN
+26 KLDVDQNQQQISN

-80 NDLFDDEDILYND
+80 SDLFDDEDILYND

-98 IFREYNILHDRKL
+98 IFREYNILHDKKL

-124 KNNMV
+124 KNNKV
-129 KIEECKKKLIELKEE
+129 KIEECKKKLAELKEE

-165 YKNQIYLL
+165 YKNQIYSL
-173 TNTNYSNNNGTNGNN
+173 TNTNYNNNTGANGNN

-200 INNLNNLMNDDSAI
+200 INNLNNLMNDNSAI
-214 RLNSNHNLTID
+214 HLNSNHNLTID
-225 NEILNTDED
+225 NEISNTDED

-251 VERVINMLEDIFKKK
+251 VEQVINMFEDIFKKK
-266 DDNINESISDI
+266 DENINESISDI
-277 INNSYDLF
+277 INNSYELF

-293 TLENEENNN
+293 TLDNDVNNN
-302 DISVTNFF
+302 EISVTNFF
-310 SKMSLFIANQSMG
+310 SKMSLFIANQSLG
-323 KFPEVKINLLLR
+323 KFSEIKINLLLR

-343 NTKLTKDIKFVNKKY
+343 NTKLTRDIKFVNKKY

-377 NLQEKAN
+377 NLQEKNN
-384 RLEKNIKEYDDNK
+384 RLENNIKEYDDNK
-397 LFFDKNDNE
+397 LFFGKNDNE

-434 DNNIEKENEMMNK
+434 DNTIEKENEMMNK
-447 GLNPYNINNTNNN
+447 GLNPYNTNNSNNKNNNN
-460 INNIKSNPVY
+460 IVKSNPVY
-470 KKIDNQNN
+470 KIIGNQNN
-478 KSTKKIIVKDNDE
+478 KQTKRIILKDNDE
-491 SEDKYLNEFIE
+491 SEDKYLNEFIK
-502 NKDNTRNKYLLRNK
+502 NKDNTRNKYILKNK
-516 PELKNNSI
+516 PEIKNNM
-524 NPNNKLNNYNI
+524 NPNNKINNNI
-535 NNNNE
+535 NNNNNE
-540 NPIKKIKYSNNNQNN
+540 NSIRKIKYSNNNQNN

-581 NLTTKEKDH
+581 NLTTIEKDH

-611 YNPETSFN
+611 YNPETSLN
-619 KDANL
+619 KDTNL
-624 FSPRKNISNVPRSSN
+624 FSPKKNITNVPRSSN

-664 APIKKKKKES
+664 APIKKKKRES
-674 DKKNKDKEDENDGG
+674 GKKIKDKEDENDGG

-702 EKENEDDKEKEK
+702 DKENEEDKKI
-714 EEDNKNNTNNNIN
+714 NTSNNVN

-736 KDIKNIPYQNKN
+736 KDIKNTTHQY

-772 TNNNN
+772 TNNN
-777 TTNLTNN
+777 TTNLNNN

-794 PYRLNNKRSYKSTR
+794 TYRLNNKRSYKSTR
-808 IQGLNLNNDNNV
+808 IQGLNLNNDLNKDNNA
-820 PKNNLLNKM
+820 PKNYLINKM
-829 KGAKNELN
+829 KEAKNELS
-837 LNINITNPTY
+837 LNTNITNPTY

-861 LSEYQNEE
+861 LSEHQSEE
-869 ENGNKELNRN
+869 ENGKKDSNRN
-879 KYKSKKIIVMNN
+879 KYKTKKIIVMNS
-891 VNNDVSP
+891 VNNEVSP

-920 NFSATTYEKVNYK
+920 NFSASTYEKVNYK

>member
-1 MATIESQNLQSSIPV
+1 MATMESQNLHSSIPL
-16 SHNSDMASNS
+16 SQNSDIASNL
-26 KLDVDQEQQQISN
+26 KLDVDQNQQQISN

-80 NDLFDDEDILYND
+80 SDLFDDEDILYND

-98 IFREYNILHDRKL
+98 IFREYNILHDKKL

-124 KNNMV
+124 KNNTV
-129 KIEECKKKLIELKEE
+129 KIEECKKKLAELKEE

-165 YKNQIYLL
+165 YKNQIYSL
-173 TNTNYSNNNGTNGNN
+173 TNTNYNNNTGANGNN

-200 INNLNNLMNDDSAI
+200 INNLNNLMNDNSAI
-214 RLNSNHNLTID
+214 HLNSNHNLTID
-225 NEILNTDED
+225 NEISNTDED

-251 VERVINMLEDIFKKK
+251 VEQVINMFEDIFKKK
-266 DDNINESISDI
+266 DENINESISDI
-277 INNSYDLF
+277 INNSYELF

-293 TLENEENNN
+293 TLDNDVNNN
-302 DISVTNFF
+302 EISVTNFF
-310 SKMSLFIANQSMG
+310 SKMSLFIANQSLG
-323 KFPEVKINLLLR
+323 KFSEIKINLLLR

-343 NTKLTKDIKFVNKKY
+343 NTKLTRDIKFVNKKY

-377 NLQEKAN
+377 NLQEKNN
-384 RLEKNIKEYDDNK
+384 RLENNIKEYDDNK

-434 DNNIEKENEMMNK
+434 DNTIEKENEMMNK
-447 GLNPYNINNTNNN
+447 GLNPYNTNNSNNKNNNN
-460 INNIKSNPVY
+460 IVKSNPVY
-470 KKIDNQNN
+470 KIIGNQNN
-478 KSTKKIIVKDNDE
+478 KQTKRIILKDNNE
-491 SEDKYLNEFIE
+491 SEDKYLNEFIK
-502 NKDNTRNKYLLRNK
+502 NKDNTRNKYILKNK
-516 PELKNNSI
+516 PEIKNNSM
-524 NPNNKLNNYNI
+524 NPNNKINNNI
-535 NNNNE
+535 NNNNNE
-540 NPIKKIKYSNNNQNN
+540 NSIRKIKYSNNNQNN

-581 NLTTKEKDH
+581 NLTTIEKDH

-611 YNPETSFN
+611 YNPETSLN
-619 KDANL
+619 KDTNL
-624 FSPRKNISNVPRSSN
+624 FSPKKNITNVPRSSN

-664 APIKKKKKES
+664 APIKKKKRES
-674 DKKNKDKEDENDGG
+674 GKKIKDKEDENDGG

-702 EKENEDDKEKEK
+702 DKENEEDKKI
-714 EEDNKNNTNNNIN
+714 NTSNNVNNNIN
-727 NNINNNNTS
+727 NNAS
-736 KDIKNIPYQNKN
+736 KDIKINTHHN

-772 TNNNN
+772 TNNN
-777 TTNLTNN
+777 TTNLNNN

-794 PYRLNNKRSYKSTR
+794 TYRLNNKRSYKSTR
-808 IQGLNLNNDNNV
+808 IQGLNLNNDLNKDNNA
-820 PKNNLLNKM
+820 PNNYLINKM
-829 KGAKNELN
+829 KEAKNELS
-837 LNINITNPTY
+837 LNTNITNPTY

-861 LSEYQNEE
+861 LSEHQSEE
-869 ENGNKELNRN
+869 ENGKKDSNRN
-879 KYKSKKIIVMNN
+879 KYKTKKFIVMNS
-891 VNNDVSP
+891 VNNEVSP

-920 NFSATTYEKVNYK
+920 NFSASTYEKVNYK

>member
-1 MATIESQNLQSSIPV
+1 MATMESQNLHSSIPL
-16 SHNSDMASNS
+16 SQNSDIASNL
-26 KLDVDQEQQQISN
+26 KLDVDQNQQQISN

-98 IFREYNILHDRKL
+98 IFREYNILHDKKL

-124 KNNMV
+124 KNNKV
-129 KIEECKKKLIELKEE
+129 KIEECKKKLAELKEE

-165 YKNQIYLL
+165 YKNQIYSL
-173 TNTNYSNNNGTNGNN
+173 TNTNYNNNTGANGNN

-200 INNLNNLMNDDSAI
+200 INNLNNLMNDNSAI
-214 RLNSNHNLTID
+214 HLNSNHNLTID
-225 NEILNTDED
+225 NEISNTDED

-251 VERVINMLEDIFKKK
+251 VEQVINMFEDIFKKK
-266 DDNINESISDI
+266 DENINESISDI
-277 INNSYDLF
+277 INNSYELF

-293 TLENEENNN
+293 TLDNDVNNN
-302 DISVTNFF
+302 EISVTNFF
-310 SKMSLFIANQSMG
+310 SKMSLFIANQSLG
-323 KFPEVKINLLLR
+323 KFSEIKINLLLR

-343 NTKLTKDIKFVNKKY
+343 NTKLTRDIKFVNKKY

-377 NLQEKAN
+377 NLQEKNN
-384 RLEKNIKEYDDNK
+384 RLENNIKEYDDNK

-434 DNNIEKENEMMNK
+434 DNTIEKENEMMNK
-447 GLNPYNINNTNNN
+447 GLNPYNTNNSNNKNNNN
-460 INNIKSNPVY
+460 IVKSNPVY
-470 KKIDNQNN
+470 KIIGNQNN
-478 KSTKKIIVKDNDE
+478 KQTKRIILKDNDE
-491 SEDKYLNEFIE
+491 SEDKYLNEFIK
-502 NKDNTRNKYLLRNK
+502 NKDNTRNKYILKNK
-516 PELKNNSI
+516 PEIKNNSM
-524 NPNNKLNNYNI
+524 NPNNKINNNI
-535 NNNNE
+535 NNNNNE
-540 NPIKKIKYSNNNQNN
+540 NSIRKIKYSNNNQNN

-581 NLTTKEKDH
+581 NLTTIEKDH

-611 YNPETSFN
+611 YNPETSLN
-619 KDANL
+619 KDTNL
-624 FSPRKNISNVPRSSN
+624 FSPKKNITNVPRSSN

-664 APIKKKKKES
+664 APIKKKKRES
-674 DKKNKDKEDENDGG
+674 GKKIKDKEDENDGG

-702 EKENEDDKEKEK
+702 DKENEEDKKI
-714 EEDNKNNTNNNIN
+714 NTSNNVNNNIN
-727 NNINNNNTS
+727 NNAS
-736 KDIKNIPYQNKN
+736 KDIKINTHHN

-772 TNNNN
+772 TNNN
-777 TTNLTNN
+777 TTNLNNN

-794 PYRLNNKRSYKSTR
+794 TYRLNNKRSYKSTR
-808 IQGLNLNNDNNV
+808 IQGLNLNNDLNKDNNA
-820 PKNNLLNKM
+820 PKNYLINKM
-829 KGAKNELN
+829 KEAKNELS
-837 LNINITNPTY
+837 LNTNITNPTY

-861 LSEYQNEE
+861 LSEHQSEE
-869 ENGNKELNRN
+869 ENGKKDSNRN
-879 KYKSKKIIVMNN
+879 KYKTKKIIVMNS
-891 VNNDVSP
+891 VNNEVSP

-920 NFSATTYEKVNYK
+920 NFSASTYEKVNYK

>member
-1 MATIESQNLQSSIPV
+1 MTTMESQNLHSSIPV
-16 SHNSDMASNS
+16 SQNSDMISNS
-26 KLDVDQEQQQISN
+26 KLEVDQEQQQISN

-80 NDLFDDEDILYND
+80 SDLFDDEDILYND

-111 KAMDDIKN
+111 RALDDIKN

-129 KIEECKKKLIELKEE
+129 KIEESKKKLAELKEE

-165 YKNQIYLL
+165 YKNQIYQL
-173 TNTNYSNNNGTNGNN
+173 TNTNYNNNNGANGNN

-200 INNLNNLMNDDSAI
+200 INNLNNLMNDNSAI
-214 RLNSNHNLTID
+214 HLNSNHNLTID
-225 NEILNTDED
+225 NEILNNDED
-234 NFKIAFKEIKE
+234 NFKITFKEIKE

-251 VERVINMLEDIFKKK
+251 VEQVINMFEDIFKKK

-277 INNSYDLF
+277 INNSYELF

-293 TLENEENNN
+293 NTLDNDESNN

-323 KFPEVKINLLLR
+323 KFSEVKINLLLR

-343 NTKLTKDIKFVNKKY
+343 NTKLTRDIKFVNKKY

-377 NLQEKAN
+377 NLQEKN
-384 RLEKNIKEYDDNK
+384 SRLENNIKEYDDNK

-434 DNNIEKENEMMNK
+434 DNTIEKENEMMNK
-447 GLNPYNINNTNNN
+447 GLNPYNTNNINNNKN
-460 INNIKSNPVY
+460 INNIKSSPVY
-470 KKIDNQNN
+470 KKIGNQNN
-478 KSTKKIIVKDNDE
+478 QQTKRIIVKDNDE

-502 NKDNTRNKYLLRNK
+502 NKDNTRNKHILKNK
-516 PELKNNSI
+516 LEFKNNSM
-524 NPNNKLNNYNI
+524 NPNNKINNNI
-535 NNNNE
+535 NNSNE
-540 NPIKKIKYSNNNQNN
+540 NSIKKIKYSNNNQNN

-581 NLTTKEKDH
+581 NLTTIEKDH

-619 KDANL
+619 KDGSL
-624 FSPRKNISNVPRSSN
+624 FSPKKNITNVPKSSN

-664 APIKKKKKES
+664 APIKKKKKETG
-674 DKKNKDKEDENDGG
+674 KKNKDKEDENEGG

-702 EKENEDDKEKEK
+702 EKENEEDKII
-714 EEDNKNNTNNNIN
+714 NTSNNNANNNSNIN
-727 NNINNNNTS
+727 NNTN
-736 KDIKNIPYQNKN
+736 KDIKNTTHQN

-772 TNNNN
+772 TNNNINNN
-777 TTNLTNN
+777 TVATNLNNN
-784 EKKENPQQSH
+784 EKKENPQQSNV
-794 PYRLNNKRSYKSTR
+794 YRLNNKRSYKSTR
-808 IQGLNLNNDNNV
+808 IRELNLNNDNNA
-820 PKNNLLNKM
+820 PKNYLINKI
-829 KGAKNELN
+829 KDAKNELS
-837 LNINITNPTY
+837 LNTNITNPTY

-861 LSEYQNEE
+861 LSEHQSEE
-869 ENGNKELNRN
+869 ENSKKDSNRN
-879 KYKSKKIIVMNN
+879 KYKTKKIIVMNS
-891 VNNDVSP
+891 VNNNVSP
-898 NQTLRKRITSI
+898 NQTSRKRITSI
-909 PVSKAIGLGNK
+909 PVSKAIGFGNK
-920 NFSATTYEKVNYK
+920 NFSASTYEKVNYK
-933 AGNKLN
+933 AGNKSN
-939 VLNKNK
+939 VVNKNK

>member
-1 MATIESQNLQSSIPV
+1 MESQNLHSSIPL
-16 SHNSDMASNS
+16 SQNSDIASNL
-26 KLDVDQEQQQISN
+26 KLDVDQNQQQISN

-80 NDLFDDEDILYND
+80 SDLFDDEDILYND

-98 IFREYNILHDRKL
+98 IFREYNILHDKKL

-124 KNNMV
+124 KNNTV
-129 KIEECKKKLIELKEE
+129 KIEECKKKLAELKEE

-165 YKNQIYLL
+165 YKNQIYSL
-173 TNTNYSNNNGTNGNN
+173 TNTNYNNNTGANGNN

-200 INNLNNLMNDDSAI
+200 INNLNNLMNDNSAI
-214 RLNSNHNLTID
+214 HLNSNHNLTID
-225 NEILNTDED
+225 NEISNTDED

-251 VERVINMLEDIFKKK
+251 VEQVINMFEDIFKKK
-266 DDNINESISDI
+266 DENINESISDI
-277 INNSYDLF
+277 INNSYELF

-293 TLENEENNN
+293 TLDNDVNNN
-302 DISVTNFF
+302 EISVTNFF
-310 SKMSLFIANQSMG
+310 SKMSLFIANQSLG
-323 KFPEVKINLLLR
+323 KFSEIKINLLLR

-343 NTKLTKDIKFVNKKY
+343 NTKLTRDIKFVNKKY

-377 NLQEKAN
+377 NLQEKNN
-384 RLEKNIKEYDDNK
+384 RLENNIKEYDDNK

-434 DNNIEKENEMMNK
+434 DNTIEKENEMMNK
-447 GLNPYNINNTNNN
+447 GLNPYNTNNSNNKNNNN
-460 INNIKSNPVY
+460 IVKSNPVY
-470 KKIDNQNN
+470 KIIGNQNN
-478 KSTKKIIVKDNDE
+478 KQTKRIILKDNDE
-491 SEDKYLNEFIE
+491 SEDKYLNEFIK
-502 NKDNTRNKYLLRNK
+502 NKDNTRNKYILKNK
-516 PELKNNSI
+516 PEIKNNSM
-524 NPNNKLNNYNI
+524 NPNNKINNNI
-535 NNNNE
+535 NNNNNE
-540 NPIKKIKYSNNNQNN
+540 NSIRKIKYSNNNQNN

-581 NLTTKEKDH
+581 NLTSIEKDH

-611 YNPETSFN
+611 YNPETSLN
-619 KDANL
+619 KDTNL
-624 FSPRKNISNVPRSSN
+624 FSPKKNITNVPRSSN

-664 APIKKKKKES
+664 APIKKKKRES
-674 DKKNKDKEDENDGG
+674 GKKIKDKEDENDGG

-702 EKENEDDKEKEK
+702 DKENEEDKKI
-714 EEDNKNNTNNNIN
+714 NTSNNVN

-736 KDIKNIPYQNKN
+736 KDIKNTTHQY

-772 TNNNN
+772 TNNN
-777 TTNLTNN
+777 TTNLNNN

-794 PYRLNNKRSYKSTR
+794 TYRLNNKRSYKSTR
-808 IQGLNLNNDNNV
+808 IQGLNLNNDLNKDNNA
-820 PKNNLLNKM
+820 PKNYLINKM
-829 KGAKNELN
+829 KEAKNELS
-837 LNINITNPTY
+837 LNTNITNPTY
-847 NSSTNNDS
+847 NLSTNNDS

-861 LSEYQNEE
+861 LSEHQSEE
-869 ENGNKELNRN
+869 ENGKKDSNRN
-879 KYKSKKIIVMNN
+879 KYKTKKIIVMNS

-920 NFSATTYEKVNYK
+920 NFSASTYEKVNYK